1 MKATQIAPDKLIKN
15 SPFWLLGITS
25 GLLAIYLTAL
35 WKSDDSAHLGMSA
48 LFFLAVG
55 SMIWERRDKL
65 NLESETVPTIVGL
78 LIIGGLLFNSTN
90 FVPPDTISPFWR
102 LYPFI
107 AGVALSL
114 IASGFRGLKQYWR
127 ELTIFFFIGGPSVI
141 ISSLMDISEITAKF
155 STFMLWYMGF
165 DVVNEGVYVILPTGS
180 VRVFG
185 GCSGLESITY
195 VLGLAVM
202 CMLMFPTKTKAHKYI
217 VPIVGLI
224 IGFVVNG
231 FRVGLMAILVAYSKP
246 EAFDYWHEGDGS
258 LIFGMIAVMIF
269 GLFYMF
275 LMKQEENKPQKPENL

>member
-15 SPFWLLGITS
+15 SPFWLLAITS
-25 GLLAIYLTAL
+25 GLVAIYMTAL

-48 LFFLAVG
+48 LFFLGVG
-55 SMIWERRDKL
+55 SMIWERRHKL
-65 NLESETVPTIVGL
+65 NLESETIPTILGI
-78 LIIGGLLFNSTN
+78 LIIGGLLLNGTN
-90 FVPPDTISPFWR
+90 FAKPDSVSPFWR

-114 IASGFRGLKQYWR
+114 IASGFQGFKQYWR
-127 ELTIFFFIGGPSVI
+127 ELTILFFVGGPSVI
-141 ISSLMDISEITAKF
+141 ISSLVDISEITAKF

-165 DVVNEGVYVILPTGS
+165 DVANEGVYVLLPTGS

-202 CMLMFPTKTKAHKYI
+202 CMLMFPTKNKTHKYI

-224 IGFVVNG
+224 IGFIVNS
-231 FRVGLMAILVAYSKP
+231 FRVGLMAILVAYSQP

-258 LIFGMIAVMIF
+258 LIFGMIAVTIF
-269 GLFYMF
+269 GLFYML
-275 LMKQEENKPQKPENL
+275 LMKQDENQHQKPENL

>member
-15 SPFWLLGITS
+15 LLFWLLAITS
-25 GLLAIYLTAL
+25 GLVTIYITAL

-48 LFFLAVG
+48 LFFLAIG
-55 SMIWERRDKL
+55 SMIWERRYKL
-65 NLESETVPTIVGL
+65 NLESETIPTILGL

-90 FVPPDTISPFWR
+90 FAKPDTVSPFWR

-107 AGVALSL
+107 AGVSLSL
-114 IASGFRGLKQYWR
+114 IASGFQGFKQFWR
-127 ELTIFFFIGGPSVI
+127 ELTILFFIGGPSVI

-155 STFMLWYMGF
+155 STFLLWYMGF
-165 DVVNEGVYVILPTGS
+165 DVVNEGVYVLLPTGS

-202 CMLMFPTKTKAHKYI
+202 CMLMFPTTKKVHKYI

-231 FRVGLMAILVAYSKP
+231 FRVALMAILVAYSQP

-258 LIFGMIAVMIF
+258 LIFGMIAVMVF

-275 LMKQEENKPQKPENL
+275 LMKQDENQHQEPENL